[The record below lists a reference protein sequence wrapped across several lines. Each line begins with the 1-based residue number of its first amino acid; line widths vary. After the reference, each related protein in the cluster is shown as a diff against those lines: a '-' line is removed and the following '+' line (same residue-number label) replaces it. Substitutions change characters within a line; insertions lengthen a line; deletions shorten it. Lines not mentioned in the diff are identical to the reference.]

1 MSMDEEIWLY
11 TLSIQMAKL
20 TVAVPIS
27 SGKHFIINICYR
39 MNLLKSAIAIFFF
52 LLNIKGFN
60 AVHDKLA

>member
-1 MSMDEEIWLY
+1 MDEEIWLY

-39 MNLLKSAIAIFFF
+39 MNLLKSAKAIFF

-60 AVHDKLA
+60 AVHDELA